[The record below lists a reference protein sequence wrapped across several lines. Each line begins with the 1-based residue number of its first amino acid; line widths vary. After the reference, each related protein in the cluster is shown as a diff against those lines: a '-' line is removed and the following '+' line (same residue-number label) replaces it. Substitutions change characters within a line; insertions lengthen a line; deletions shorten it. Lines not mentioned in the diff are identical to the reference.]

1 MGIEKEF
8 TEQDIQT
15 EPEPKTVKEETSDG
29 TTHNESKQEEIDKA
43 ENALDVKEE
52 NENQGKDLT
61 SPEEEE
67 ERRRQLESASR
78 ATTKEEGATDN
89 DANDKQTSDENQDNT
104 ATKTVNDESQD
115 SQDVKNEK
123 ADQTTNDERTQTV
136 SETAQSTQV
145 ETPHQSNDASSLID
159 ETNRDNETSEHT
171 IVQQEPEASEPILKG
186 DVAPENEHTDQ
197 NIPDTDKTDTT
208 AEEAMVVTSMTPQ
221 ESHKDT
227 EEQAIKS
234 ALDECINHGGPVQE
248 CLDTIAENSENV
260 DFTEAKGMLVEAIN
274 NSFDTDSQNAD
285 IYRDTMQLAAD
296 LVYGMADIFSDSTM
310 QTYANITELGDVLVE
325 QGMNEATAS
334 GITETATNALLDS
347 IDTKE
352 ITSQFGD
359 YTITYNPDFADNTTA
374 GMSLDEFASYVTDV
388 DGFMLDVPDFNDE
401 IIKESGI
408 TADSMVD
415 AFETG
420 MEAAKIIVDTM
431 EANGTTLSDSQIN
444 DIEKICAA
452 SAFNMQQGQQDV
464 TPMDV
469 ANALGLDTLTQ
480 NATDDTLKSA
490 IETRDALQNGENII
504 TQPETTA
511 NAVDTS
517 NLSMEALQQ
526 EADRQAATAN
536 TEIQK
541 SDEPPMTTEQN
552 PEVDQINN
560 ELGEALRDIT
570 NIHQETPAAEL
581 SNATTKDE
589 NPDNIITEKEVPQPI
604 DTSGTDGLASVMTG
618 GDMDS
623 HGGGSGSVDDG
634 GNIASILIGKGF

>member
-1 MGIEKEF
+1 M
-8 TEQDIQT
+8 TE
-15 EPEPKTVKEETSDG
+15 EETKGEDPVTEEEAEGEKSVAEEEAEDED
-29 TTHNESKQEEIDKA
+29 HVDKENDNQEKT
-43 ENALDVKEE
+43 
-52 NENQGKDLT
+52 LT

-67 ERRRQLESASR
+67 ERRRQLESASG

-136 SETAQSTQV
+136 SETAQSAQV
-145 ETPHQSNDASSLID
+145 ETSNQSNDASSLID
-159 ETNRDNETSEHT
+159 ETNRDNETSGHP
-171 IVQQEPEASEPILKG
+171 IVQPESETSEPILKG
-186 DVAPENEHTDQ
+186 DIAPENEHTDQ
-197 NIPDTDKTDTT
+197 NIPETDKTNTT
-208 AEEAMVVTSMTPQ
+208 SEDAMAVNSMTTTQ
-221 ESHKDT
+221 EPHKDT

-248 CLDTIAENSENV
+248 CLDTIADNSENV
-260 DFTEAKGMLVEAIN
+260 DFTEAKGILVEAIN
-274 NSFDTDSQNAD
+274 NSFDTDSQSSD
-285 IYRDTMQLAAD
+285 TYRDTMQLAAD
-296 LVYGMADIFSDSTM
+296 LVYGMADMFSDSIK
-310 QTYANITELGDVLVE
+310 QTYENITEMGDALVE

-334 GITETATNALLDS
+334 GITETASNALLDS

-359 YTITYNPDFADNTTA
+359 YTITYNPDFADDSGA
-374 GMSLDEFASYVTDV
+374 GMTLNESPSYVTDV
-388 DGFMLDVPDFNDE
+388 DGFMLDVPDSNDA

-408 TADSMVD
+408 TADSMAN

-420 MEAAKIIVDTM
+420 MEAAKIIVDTI
-431 EANGTTLSDSQIN
+431 EATGTTLSDSQIN

-464 TPMDV
+464 TPIDV

-504 TQPETTA
+504 TQPEITA

-552 PEVDQINN
+552 PEVDQINS

-589 NPDNIITEKEVPQPI
+589 NPDDIITEKEVPQPI

-623 HGGGSGSVDDG
+623 HGGGSGSGDDG